1 MLMPKRT
8 KYRKQQK
15 GRNRGKAYRGNSLAF
30 GTYGLKAI
38 ELGRINSRQIEAG
51 RVALSRTMK
60 RTGKI
65 WIRVFPDKPLT
76 AKPVGVRMGKGKGS
90 VEEWVM
96 NIKPGRIIFEIT
108 GVNEETAIR
117 ALTLAA
123 AKLPFKTKII
133 SMESENELY

>member
-15 GRNRGKAYRGNSLAF
+15 GRNRGKSYRANTLAF

-108 GVNEETAIR
+108 GVDNDTAMR
-117 ALTLAA
+117 ALRLAA
-123 AKLPFKTKII
+123 AKLPFKTKIVT
-133 SMESENELY
+133 MESENELY

>member
-1 MLMPKRT
+1 MPKRT

-108 GVNEETAIR
+108 GVNGEIAVR

-123 AKLPFKTKII
+123 AKLPFKTKIV

>member
-15 GRNRGKAYRGNSLAF
+15 GRNRGKAYRGNRLAF

-38 ELGRINSRQIEAG
+38 ELGRIDSRQIEAG
-51 RVALSRTMK
+51 RVALSRTMR

-90 VEEWVM
+90 VEKWVM
-96 NIKPGRIIFEIT
+96 NIQPGRIIYEIT
-108 GVNEETAIR
+108 GVNEETALR
-117 ALTLAA
+117 ALRLAA
-123 AKLPFKTKII
+123 AKMPFKTKII
-133 SMESENELY
+133 TMESENELY

>member
-108 GVNEETAIR
+108 GVDNDTAMK
-117 ALTLAA
+117 ALRLAA
-123 AKLPFKTKII
+123 AKLPFKTKIVT
-133 SMESENELY
+133 MESENELY

>member
-15 GRNRGKAYRGNSLAF
+15 GRNRGKAYRGSSLAF

>member
-108 GVNEETAIR
+108 GVDNDTAIK
-117 ALTLAA
+117 ALKLAA
-123 AKLPFKTKII
+123 AKLPFKTKIVT
-133 SMESENELY
+133 MESENELY

>member
-30 GTYGLKAI
+30 GTYGLKAV

-108 GVNEETAIR
+108 GVNDETAVR
-117 ALTLAA
+117 ASTLAA
-123 AKLPFKTKII
+123 AKLPFKTKIV

>member
-15 GRNRGKAYRGNSLAF
+15 GRNRGKAFRGNSLAF

-76 AKPVGVRMGKGKGS
+76 AKPVGVRMGKGKGG

-108 GVNEETAIR
+108 GVNNETAVR

-123 AKLPFKTKII
+123 AKLPFKTKIV

>member
-1 MLMPKRT
+1 MPKRT

-15 GRNRGKAYRGNSLAF
+15 GRNRGKAMRGNSLAF

-108 GVNEETAIR
+108 GVNNETAVR

-123 AKLPFKTKII
+123 AKLPFKTKIV

>member
-30 GTYGLKAI
+30 GTYGLKAL

-76 AKPVGVRMGKGKGS
+76 SKPVGVRMGKGKGS

-108 GVNEETAIR
+108 GVDNDTAVR

-123 AKLPFKTKII
+123 AKLPFKTKIVT
-133 SMESENELY
+133 MESENELY

>member
-15 GRNRGKAYRGNSLAF
+15 GRNRGKAYRGSSLAF

-51 RVALSRTMK
+51 RVALSRTMR

-108 GVNEETAIR
+108 GVNEETALR
-117 ALTLAA
+117 ALKLAA
-123 AKLPFKTKII
+123 AKLPFKTKIVT
-133 SMESENELY
+133 MESENELY

>member
-1 MLMPKRT
+1 MPKRT

-15 GRNRGKAYRGNSLAF
+15 GRNRGKAYRGSTLSF

-108 GVNEETAIR
+108 GVNNETAVR

-123 AKLPFKTKII
+123 AKLPFKTKIV

>member
-1 MLMPKRT
+1 MLMPKKT

-30 GTYGLKAI
+30 GTYGLKAT

-60 RTGKI
+60 RAGKI

-96 NIKPGRIIFEIT
+96 NIKPGRIVFEIT
-108 GVNEETAIR
+108 GVNEDVAIR

-123 AKLPFKTKII
+123 AKLPFKTKIVT
-133 SMESENELY
+133 MESENELY

>member
-15 GRNRGKAYRGNSLAF
+15 GRNRGKSYRANTLAF

-108 GVNEETAIR
+108 GVDEAIAVR

-133 SMESENELY
+133 SMESDNELY